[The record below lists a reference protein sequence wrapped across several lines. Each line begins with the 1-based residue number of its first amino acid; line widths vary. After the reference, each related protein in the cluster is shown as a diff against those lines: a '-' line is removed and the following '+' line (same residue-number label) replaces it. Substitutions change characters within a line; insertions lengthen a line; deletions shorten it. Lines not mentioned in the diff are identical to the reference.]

1 MVREWVFVVAIGG
14 GLLSACSDSGQPPI
28 SSVIPDSVDAVA
40 YGFANII
47 TMDGVEQ
54 AEIMADSALH
64 YPSREEWELYEV
76 RVEFRSDHGLLR
88 STLTSR
94 RGTYRW
100 RTGDMEARDEVV
112 AWTPDGRR
120 LTTCEILYRK
130 SADQITGPCDFV
142 FDAPGR
148 HLEGESF
155 TADPDFRNV
164 TATKARRGRSS
175 ISTTGTR

>member
-1 MVREWVFVVAIGG
+1 MPREWAFFVAIYA
-14 GLLSACSDSGQPPI
+14 GLLGGCSDSGQPPI

-40 YGFANII
+40 YGFANFI
-47 TMDGVEQ
+47 TVDGVEQ

-64 YPSREEWELYEV
+64 YESREEWELYEV
-76 RVEFRSDHGLLR
+76 RVEFRSDHGVLR

-112 AWTPDGRR
+112 GWTPDGRR
-120 LTTCEILYRK
+120 LTTCELVYNK
-130 SADQITGPCDFV
+130 STDQITGPCDFV

-164 TATKARRGRSS
+164 TATKARRGR
-175 ISTTGTR
+175 TNVETRGTR